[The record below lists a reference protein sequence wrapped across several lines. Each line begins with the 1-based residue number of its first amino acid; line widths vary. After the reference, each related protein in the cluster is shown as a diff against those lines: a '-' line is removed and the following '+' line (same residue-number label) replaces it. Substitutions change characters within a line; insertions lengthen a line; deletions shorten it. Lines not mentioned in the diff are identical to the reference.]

1 MRGHKFLCL
10 IDPNYFHEDCFTQEE
25 NEQISWNDDSFMT
38 VLTLAHEKFSDNL
51 VTLTNA
57 DDPNDDY
64 EYVRTIDG
72 RLYYIS
78 DWWDKNEV
86 IRRFEQTD

>member
-10 IDPNYFHEDCFTQEE
+10 IDPNYFHEHAFTEAE
-25 NEQISWNDDSFMT
+25 NKQVSWNDEEFMT

-51 VTLTNA
+51 VTLVNES
-57 DDPNDDY
+57 DPNDDY
-64 EYVRTIDG
+64 EYVRTMDG
-72 RLYYIS
+72 KLYHIS
-78 DWWDKNEV
+78 DFWDKNEV